1 MHITPRRAEARAPSL
16 RLRLLLLVSLLAGGL
31 LLLAGSAVWQA
42 HAAAQAR
49 VAEQM
54 LATVRAMALLVDQE
68 FARAEAMLRGVA
80 ADPRLAEGNIEVFLA
95 AARRLGGDMAGF
107 AMAEAPGRKIA
118 NSVQGRLAESEP
130 MPAGLAAVFTEG
142 ATTIS
147 NLFRSPATGAPVVAV
162 AHPVAPREGGPP
174 RFAIWIAL
182 HCGSLGDTLGRQHL
196 ADGAIISLHDRSGT
210 IVARSHRADE
220 TVGRGPPAPLRDA
233 LASAD
238 GGVARHVTMLE
249 GGLGTI
255 AFARAPV
262 SGYAVAM
269 ALPEAVFARARNA
282 ALAWLA
288 AFAVPV
294 AGLGMGLA
302 LLLSRRL
309 RQALAGLS
317 SGSEGPRL
325 AEVEALRSAL
335 AASDRAGAES
345 EAALRDRKTWL
356 EQTQRAAA
364 MGLWER
370 DMVADTLQ
378 WSDGCYRLFGLEPD
392 GTGLISRAS
401 FVALVLEED
410 RQRLAAATLEAQ
422 RSGIYQAEFR
432 IRRGDGAVRWIR
444 AQGVLER
451 GPDGTPRRVLGA
463 NLDITE
469 RRMLEEERESLL
481 AQKDLL
487 VAEIH
492 HRVKNS
498 LQLVQGLLLLQARDA
513 APVLAARL
521 REAAARI
528 LSIAAVH
535 RRLYEGGGKPIQDA
549 AEHLAG
555 LLEELRRSVASSG
568 RQLAL
573 DAEPGVRL
581 QPERM
586 AALGLLVTELVTNA
600 LKYGQ
605 GAVALR
611 LRLKRGP
618 EGGPACEQAV
628 VEVEDQ
634 GVGFPEGFDPVHS
647 TGLGMRVA
655 LAMARQLRGE
665 LTVGPGACVAVRF
678 PIRPPSPSH
687 ADPAANR

>member
-1 MHITPRRAEARAPSL
+1 M
-16 RLRLLLLVSLLAGGL
+16 RLRLLLLVGLLTGGLFLLAGI
-31 LLLAGSAVWQA
+31 ATWQA

-54 LATVRAMALLVDQE
+54 LGTVRALALLVDQE
-68 FARAEAMLRGVA
+68 FARTEALLRGVA
-80 ADPRLAEGNIEVFLA
+80 ADPRLAEGDVEVFLA
-95 AARRLGGDMAGF
+95 AARRLGGETAGL
-107 AMAEAPGRKIA
+107 AMGMAEAPGRKIA
-118 NSVQGRLAESEP
+118 NSVHGRLAQSEP

-147 NLFRSPATGAPVVAV
+147 NLFRSPSTGAPVVAV
-162 AHPVAPREGGPP
+162 VHPVARREGGPP

-182 HCGSLGDTLGRQHL
+182 QRDTLADALTRQHL
-196 ADGAIISLHDRSGT
+196 PEGAIASVHDRDGT
-210 IVARSHRADE
+210 IVARSRRADE
-220 TVGRGPPAPLRDA
+220 AVGLAPPAPLGEA
-233 LASAD
+233 LATAN
-238 GGVARHVTMLE
+238 GGIVERVTMLE
-249 GGLGTI
+249 GERGTI

-269 ALPEAVFARARNA
+269 ALPEAVFVRTRNA

-288 AFAVPV
+288 AFAAPV
-294 AGLGMGLA
+294 AGLGMVLA
-302 LLLSRRL
+302 LLLSLRL
-309 RQALAGLS
+309 RQALASLS
-317 SGSEGPRL
+317 SGAAGPRL
-325 AEVEALRSAL
+325 AEVEGLRDAL
-335 AASDRAGAES
+335 AASDQARAES

-356 EQTQRAAA
+356 EQTQRAAV
-364 MGLWER
+364 MGVWER
-370 DMVADTLQ
+370 DMVSDMLR
-378 WSDGCYRLFGLEPD
+378 WSDGCHRLFGLEPD
-392 GTGLISRAS
+392 GTGLVSRTTFA
-401 FVALVLEED
+401 ALVLEED
-410 RQRLAAATLEAQ
+410 RWRLDAATAEAQ

-451 GPDGTPRRVLGA
+451 GPDGAPRRILGA

-469 RRMLEEERESLL
+469 RRTLEEERESLL
-481 AQKDLL
+481 SQKDLL

-513 APVLAARL
+513 APDLAARL
-521 REAAARI
+521 RDAAARI

-535 RRLYEGGGKPIQDA
+535 RRLYEGGVGPVQDA

-555 LLEELRRSVASSG
+555 LLEELRQSVASSG
-568 RQLAL
+568 RQLVLEAV
-573 DAEPGVRL
+573 PGVRL
-581 QPERM
+581 PPERM

-600 LKYGQ
+600 LKYGR
-605 GAVALR
+605 GTVVLR
-611 LRLKRGP
+611 LRLDGAP
-618 EGGPACEQAV
+618 EGGPGDGPGGEQAV
-628 VEVEDQ
+628 IEVEDQ
-634 GVGFPEGFDPVHS
+634 GEGFPDGFDPARS

-665 LTVGPGACVAVRF
+665 LTIGPGACVVVRF

-687 ADPAANR
+687 AGPAANK